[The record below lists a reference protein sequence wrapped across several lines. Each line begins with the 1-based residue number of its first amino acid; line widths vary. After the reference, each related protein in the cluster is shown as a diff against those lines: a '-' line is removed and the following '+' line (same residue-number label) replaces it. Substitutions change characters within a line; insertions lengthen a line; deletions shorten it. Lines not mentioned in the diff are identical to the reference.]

1 MTTIGGV
8 AWHFSIATNRC
19 CNLLCLHVIDIF
31 SCIVLTELCI
41 LLISGAPLEW
51 SAVACNATVLLFL
64 ARTWDKDRILIHRKK
79 SNLRPLVSALRC
91 FTTEPQ
97 RLYGETGHAGLSDVQ
112 AWVTC
117 VFRTTRNINV
127 KSVMCVNFRS
137 MIYFELDKV
146 LLGTQVVFFVPCGP
160 DETKNHISLNQIA
173 YLALVICWYARA
185 TSFIFFPKQAYP
197 PPTVYEVK
205 RSISSLTWLICLSEL
220 FPTLKIQ
227 SWIWNEKNRM

>member
-31 SCIVLTELCI
+31 SCIVLTELYI

-51 SAVACNATVLLFL
+51 SAVACNAAVLLFL
-64 ARTWDKDRILIHRKK
+64 ARTWDKIEFWFTVRNRTSDLWFPRSDALPLNHRDCTVK
-79 SNLRPLVSALRC
+79 
-91 FTTEPQ
+91 Q
-97 RLYGETGHAGLSDVQ
+97 GMQ

-117 VFRTTRNINV
+117 RPEWHASFVQLGTSMS
-127 KSVMCVNFRS
+127 KALCVNFRN

-146 LLGTQVVFFVPCGP
+146 LLGTQVVFFVPYSP

-173 YLALVICWYARA
+173 YLALLICWHARA
-185 TSFIFFPKQAYP
+185 RSLIFFPKQAYP

-227 SWIWNEKNRM
+227 SWIWNEKKRM